1 MSAAYLGLGGCPHC
15 GLQVL
20 FALHAS
26 GELVALDE
34 GTGGPVVVRLDCTGT
49 PRVRPVPAFYRPREG
64 ERRCGLH
71 NEACIGLAP
80 VVPIGRAP
88 SRRRRA
94 ARPATSPR
102 RTAHA
107 R

>member
-1 MSAAYLGLGGCPHC
+1 MSGTYPGLGGCPHC

-34 GTGGPVVVRLDCTGT
+34 KAAGPVVVRWDVTGT
-49 PRVRPVPAFYRPREG
+49 PRVRPVPSWHRPKKG

-80 VVPIGRAP
+80 VVSIGRAP
-88 SRRRRA
+88 SVRRRA
-94 ARPATSPR
+94 ARPAASSR

>member
-1 MSAAYLGLGGCPHC
+1 MTGTYLGLGGCPHC

-34 GTGGPVVVRLDCTGT
+34 GADGPVVVRVDRAGT
-49 PRVRPVPAFYRPREG
+49 PRVRPVPALYRLRKG
-64 ERRCGLH
+64 ERRCRLH
-71 NEACIGLAP
+71 NAACIGLAP
-80 VVPIGRAP
+80 VVSIGRAP
-88 SRRRRA
+88 SARRRA
-94 ARPATSPR
+94 ASPAATSR

>member
-1 MSAAYLGLGGCPHC
+1 MSGTYLGLGGCPHC

-20 FALHAS
+20 FALDVD

-34 GTGGPVVVRLDCTGT
+34 GARGTVVVRRDIAGT
-49 PRVRPVPAFYRPREG
+49 PRVRPVPALYRLRKG

-71 NEACIGLAP
+71 NAACIGLAP
-80 VVPIGRAP
+80 VVSIGRAP
-88 SRRRRA
+88 SARRSA
-94 ARPATSPR
+94 ARPAAASR

>member
-1 MSAAYLGLGGCPHC
+1 MSATYAGVGGCPHC

-34 GTGGPVVVRLDCTGT
+34 DANGPVVVRVDRTGT
-49 PRVRPVPAFYRPREG
+49 PRVRPVPAEYQPLNG
-64 ERRCGLH
+64 EHRYGIH
-71 NEACIGLAP
+71 NKTCIGLAP
-80 VVPIGRAP
+80 VVAIGQAP
-88 SRRRRA
+88 SRRRTE
-94 ARPATSPR
+94 PPR
-102 RTAHA
+102 GRTAHA